1 MLIQEKLKPYNI
13 VLVSQSPRRRELLK
27 GLEFEFKCTSVD
39 TDESFPASLKDGE
52 IPMYIAEQKAD
63 AYLPQM
69 ADNTLAI
76 TADTVVLINGSVL
89 GKPKSRQEAIDMLHT
104 LSGNAHQVIT
114 GVCIFTKGK
123 RKTFSVLTDV
133 QFTTLTDAEIEHY
146 IDTYKPFDKAGSYG
160 VQEWIGYVGIEKI
173 TGSYFNV
180 MGLPVQRLY
189 KELNQFFPTVK

>member
-1 MLIQEKLKPYNI
+1 MLLLDKLKNYSV

-27 GLEFEFKCTSVD
+27 GLELEFECTSVD
-39 TDESFPASLKDGE
+39 TDESYPASLKDGE

-89 GKPKSRQEAIDMLHT
+89 GKPKSRQEAVDILHT

-180 MGLPVQRLY
+180 MGLPVQRHY

>member
-27 GLEFEFKCTSVD
+27 GLELEFECTSVD
-39 TDESFPASLKDGE
+39 TDESYPASLKDGE

-69 ADNTLAI
+69 EDNTLAI

-89 GKPKSRQEAIDMLHT
+89 GKPKSRQEAVDMLHT

-133 QFTTLTDAEIEHY
+133 RFTTLTDAEIEHY

>member
-27 GLEFEFKCTSVD
+27 GLELEFECTSVD
-39 TDESFPASLKDGE
+39 TDESYPASLKDGE

-89 GKPKSRQEAIDMLHT
+89 GKPKCRQEAVDMLHT

>member
-27 GLEFEFKCTSVD
+27 GLELEFECTSVD
-39 TDESFPASLKDGE
+39 TDESYPASLKDGE

-76 TADTVVLINGSVL
+76 TADTIVLINGSVL

-133 QFTTLTDAEIEHY
+133 RFTTLTDAEIEHY

-189 KELNQFFPTVK
+189 KELNQFLE

>member
-1 MLIQEKLKPYNI
+1 MLLPDKLKNYSV

-27 GLEFEFKCTSVD
+27 GLEIDFQCTSVD
-39 TDESFPASLKDGE
+39 TDESYPASLKDGE

-69 ADNTLAI
+69 EDNTLAI

-89 GKPKSRQEAIDMLHT
+89 GKPKSRQEAVDMLHT

-114 GVCIFTKGK
+114 GVCIFTKDK

-133 QFTTLTDAEIEHY
+133 RFSTLTDAEIEHY

-189 KELNQFFPTVK
+189 KELNQFIPTVK

>member
-27 GLEFEFKCTSVD
+27 GLELEFECTSVD
-39 TDESFPASLKDGE
+39 TDESYPASLKDGE